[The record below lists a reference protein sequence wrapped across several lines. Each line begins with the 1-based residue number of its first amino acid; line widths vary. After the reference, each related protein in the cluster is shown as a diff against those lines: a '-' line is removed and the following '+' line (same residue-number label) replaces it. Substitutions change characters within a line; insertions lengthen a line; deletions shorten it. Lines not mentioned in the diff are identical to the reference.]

1 MNLQKTTFILSL
13 TGILLLILLAQTTP
27 QTQTGKIKS
36 IRSSNNKITIQLENN
51 SAELILFDTSYINL
65 SKGNTISFQGR
76 RNTYKNKEQI
86 IINKLH
92 LIKP

>member
-76 RNTYKNKEQI
+76 RDTYKNKEQI